1 MYSICNTTFFVIIW
15 CVQIQIHSICYTP
28 FLALILASKNHHIL
42 FSQVSHLNNF
52 SIVCSQGRM
61 AERSKAP
68 DSRNFSVENSGTQM
82 CAWVRIPLLSP
93 AFLLYQIC
101 NTPLLAL
108 ILVNKKFKCNQSC
121 YSQFLALI
129 LVSKNHHILCSQ
141 MS

>member
-1 MYSICNTTFFVIIW
+1 MF
-15 CVQIQIHSICYTP
+15 
-28 FLALILASKNHHIL
+28 A
-42 FSQVSHLNNF
+42 QVSYIYNI
-52 SIVCSQGRM
+52 SVVCSQGRM

-68 DSRNFSVENSGTQM
+68 DSRNCSVENSGTRM

-101 NTPLLAL
+101 NAPLLAL

-129 LVSKNHHILCSQ
+129 LVSKNHHILFSQVSHLNNFSIVCSQ
-141 MS
+141 GRMDERSKAPDSRNISVENSGT